1 MDASQYKDFV
11 LVLLFVKYVSDKYAN
26 DSSALIEVPP
36 GGGFVDMVA
45 LRGKKNI
52 GEGINTIVAKLAE
65 ANELRGVID
74 VADFNDPD
82 KLGTGQEMVERLSNL
97 VGIFSRPEFSFG
109 GQRADGD
116 DLLGDAYEY
125 LMRNFATQS
134 GKSKGQFYTP
144 AEVSQVIAKVI
155 GVGAATSPRQ
165 TIYDPTCGSGSLL
178 LKAHDEAP
186 CDLTI
191 YGQERDVATR
201 ALAKMNMVLHG
212 CPTAEI
218 QGGNTLSA
226 PAFTDALGR
235 LKTHDFVVANPP
247 FSDKAWSQGVSTAN
261 DPYRRFIDGV
271 PPAKNGDY
279 AFLLHIVASL
289 KSTGT
294 GAIVLPHGVLFRGN
308 AEGEIRRRL
317 VERGIIK
324 GVIGLPANLFYGTGI
339 PACIVV
345 LDKVG
350 AGSRDGIHMI
360 DASRGYIK
368 DGNKNR
374 LRAQD
379 IHRIVDAF
387 NRQADIPGYARLVP
401 WAEITAN
408 DTNLNIPRYVN
419 GAAPEDLQDIGA
431 HLYGGIPDRDLD
443 LLQPFWD
450 VLPSVRAALFG
461 VGDRPGYAS
470 PLVPAAEVKA
480 AILGHPEF
488 IALVASA
495 MATFDAWR
503 EDHLPRLRAI
513 APGDKPKALIAEL
526 SEDLLARFAGVPLL
540 DPYSVYQHLMTY
552 WAEVMGDDTYILVSD
567 GWAAARTLRDT
578 QRNSEGKLTEEPDL
592 VLGTGR
598 AARRLKADLVPPA
611 LVVARFFSA
620 DQTALDALE
629 AAVEEAARALEEFDE
644 EHAGEDG
651 LLAEART
658 DSGKLAASGLRAR
671 LHAVKTDPDAK
682 EERAVLVQAL
692 HLIDALAQA
701 EAAAKAARVALE
713 ARTAAHYAVLADPET
728 QTLVIE
734 DKWMATVRAQVA
746 AEVDRVGA
754 RLTGRVRVL
763 AERYAWPLPT
773 LTAEARRFDLQVAE
787 HLRRMGLAA

>member
-1 MDASQYKDFV
+1 M
-11 LVLLFVKYVSDKYAN
+11 
-26 DSSALIEVPP
+26 PP
-36 GGGFVDMVA
+36 GGGFADIVA
-45 LRGKKNI
+45 LRGKKHI
-52 GEGINTIVAKLAE
+52 GEGINTIIAKLAE

-97 VGIFSRPEFSFG
+97 VGIFGRPEFSFG
-109 GQRADGD
+109 RQRADGD

-155 GVGAATSPRQ
+155 GVSAATSARQ

-212 CPTAEI
+212 CPTADI
-218 QGGNTLSA
+218 RGGNTLST

-247 FSDKAWSQGVSTAN
+247 FSDKAWSQGVNAAS
-261 DPYRRFIDGV
+261 DPYRRFVDGV

-279 AFLLHIVASL
+279 AFLLHVVASL

-339 PACIVV
+339 PACIVI
-345 LDKVG
+345 LDKAG
-350 AGSRDGIHMI
+350 AGSRAGIHMI
-360 DASRGYIK
+360 DASRGFIK

-387 NRQADIPGYARLVP
+387 NRQAEIPGYAHLVP

-443 LLQPFWD
+443 LVQPFWD

-461 VGDRPGYAS
+461 PGDRPGYAS
-470 PLVPAAEVKA
+470 PLVPAAGVKA

-488 IALVASA
+488 VALAAGAIAA
-495 MATFDAWR
+495 FDAWR
-503 EDHLPRLRAI
+503 DDHLPRLRAL
-513 APGDKPKALIAEL
+513 APGDQPKALIAEM

-552 WAEVMGDDTYILVSD
+552 WAEVMGDDAHILASY
-567 GWAAARTLRDT
+567 GWAAARTLRDA

-592 VLGTGR
+592 VSGTGR

-611 LVVARFFSA
+611 LVVARFFPA
-620 DQTALDALE
+620 DRAAHEALE
-629 AAVEEAARALEEFDE
+629 AAAEEAVRALEELDE
-644 EHAGEDG
+644 EYGGEDG
-651 LLAEART
+651 LLAEVRT
-658 DSGKLAASGLRAR
+658 DTGKLAASGLKAR
-671 LHAVKTDPDAK
+671 LHAVKTDPDAA
-682 EERAVLVQAL
+682 EERVVLVQAL
-692 HLIDALAQA
+692 DLVDALAKA
-701 EAAAKAARVALE
+701 EAAAKAARAALE
-713 ARTAAHYAVLADPET
+713 ARTAAQYARLTETET
-728 QTLVIE
+728 QALVIE
-734 DKWMATVRAQVA
+734 DKWMAALEAQVK

-754 RLTGRVRVL
+754 ALTGRVRVL
-763 AERYAWPLPT
+763 AERYAQPLPV
-773 LTAEARRFDLQVAE
+773 LTAEADVLSARVTE
-787 HLRRMGLAA
+787 HLKRIGFAA